1 MRFDQGEIMSV
12 KATNT
17 INCERSELRKFG
29 LTIGIV
35 LSLWGVLF
43 LWRGKDGY
51 AYLFIIAV
59 VFLFLGC
66 ALPPL
71 LKPIYKIWMT
81 LTTFLG
87 WFMTRFI
94 LSVLFFFVI
103 TPIGFLARLCGKDF
117 LDKKFKKKANSYW
130 ISRKTKK
137 CDKISYERQF

>member
-1 MRFDQGEIMSV
+1 MSV

-17 INCERSELRKFG
+17 INRERSELRKFG
-29 LTIGIV
+29 LTVGIV

-51 AYLFIIAV
+51 AYFFIISV
-59 VFLFLGC
+59 VFLFLGLV
-66 ALPPL
+66 LPPL

-94 LSVLFFFVI
+94 LSVLFFLVV
-103 TPIGFLARLCGKDF
+103 TPTGFLARLCGKEF
-117 LDKKFKKKANSYW
+117 LDKKFKKNANSYW
-130 ISRKTKK
+130 VPRKTIKF
-137 CDKISYERQF
+137 DKRNYENQF